1 MQREETQ
8 NDGHKNIDFKDLN
21 VYHVTAKASV
31 KTVCSANL
39 EQGIPDILLHSST
52 SLGHSPELMTTGE
65 G

>member
-39 EQGIPDILLHSST
+39 EQGIPDILFQFFL
-52 SLGHSPELMTTGE
+52 HSPELMTTGE